1 MAVHCAKNDFWTA
14 KIAFYFFVRTLIEN
28 LVILVHILYFGVNNA
43 TSTKLYTVI
52 PRLARFLWQPKNRV
66 R

>member
-28 LVILVHILYFGVNNA
+28 LVILVHILYFGVN
-43 TSTKLYTVI
+43 
-52 PRLARFLWQPKNRV
+52 
-66 R
+66 

>member
-43 TSTKLYTVI
+43 TSTKLYNTKFQI
-52 PRLARFLWQPKNRV
+52 IFFEEQ
-66 R
+66 